1 MSFSSCFLNLQ
12 MGCSNTHFILR
23 LYGVWVHVNVQNISF
38 WNFSEHDKNKQTNTT
53 LENDSRNTIPNQSV
67 DKNTK
72 KSSKV
77 MIYKMYIICISH
89 SQKTFV
95 LLRSFMSSSRVCG
108 LIDTHAFLLVRNDYS
123 TFTARFKTIF
133 QVMFLIASRKL
144 DN

>member
-1 MSFSSCFLNLQ
+1 MGLYKHSFYSPALWSLSTCTRKIYLSETSQ
-12 MGCSNTHFILR
+12 NTT
-23 LYGVWVHVNVQNISF
+23 
-38 WNFSEHDKNKQTNTT
+38 KTNKQTQR
-53 LENDSRNTIPNQSV
+53 SKMIPETRYPINQSI
-67 DKNTK
+67 KNTK

-108 LIDTHAFLLVRNDYS
+108 LTCFLMTNDYS
-123 TFTARFKTIF
+123 TFTACFKTIL
-133 QVMFLIASRKL
+133 QLMFLLASRKL

>member
-12 MGCSNTHFILR
+12 HSFYSPALWSLSTCTHKIYLMILLR
-23 LYGVWVHVNVQNISF
+23 TRQ
-38 WNFSEHDKNKQTNTT
+38 KQTNKQTQR
-53 LENDSRNTIPNQSV
+53 SKMIPETRYPINQSI
-67 DKNTK
+67 KNTK

-108 LIDTHAFLLVRNDYS
+108 LTCFLVTNDYS
-123 TFTARFKTIF
+123 TFIACFKTIL
-133 QVMFLIASRKL
+133 QLMFLTLTGNGI
-144 DN
+144 

>member
-1 MSFSSCFLNLQ
+1 MGLYKHSFYSPALWSLSTCTRKIYLSETSQ
-12 MGCSNTHFILR
+12 NTT
-23 LYGVWVHVNVQNISF
+23 
-38 WNFSEHDKNKQTNTT
+38 KTNKQTQR
-53 LENDSRNTIPNQSV
+53 SKMIPETRYPINRSI
-67 DKNTK
+67 KNTK
-72 KSSKV
+72 KSIKV

>member
-1 MSFSSCFLNLQ
+1 MSFSSCLLNLQ
-12 MGCSNTHFILR
+12 HSFYSPALWSLSTCTRKIYLSETSQNTT
-23 LYGVWVHVNVQNISF
+23 
-38 WNFSEHDKNKQTNTT
+38 KTNKQTNTT

-67 DKNTK
+67 DKNIK

-95 LLRSFMSSSRVCG
+95 YLRSFMSSSRVCG
-108 LIDTHAFLLVRNDYS
+108 FIDTHAFFLVRNDYS
-123 TFTARFKTIF
+123 TFTACFKTIL
-133 QVMFLIASRKL
+133 QLMFLIASRKL